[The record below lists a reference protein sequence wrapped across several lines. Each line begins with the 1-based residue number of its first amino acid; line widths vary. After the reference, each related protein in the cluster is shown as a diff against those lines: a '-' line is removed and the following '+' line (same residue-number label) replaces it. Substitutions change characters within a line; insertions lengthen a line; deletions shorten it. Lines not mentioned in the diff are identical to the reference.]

1 MKQFNAIT
9 SLIGACLATSTGI
22 AGVVSVTVFASVA
35 AFLVRIA
42 LLFLLQQ
49 QLQKHLKIFTV
60 KQEKRDTRKLLSPMH
75 ILETKLESR

>member
-9 SLIGACLATSTGI
+9 SLIGTGLVTSTGI
-22 AGVVSVTVFASVA
+22 VGVVSITVFASVA
-35 AFLVRIA
+35 AFVVRIA

-60 KQEKRDTRKLLSPMH
+60 KQEKRDTRKLLSPRH
-75 ILETKLESR
+75 ILETKLEPR

>member
-9 SLIGACLATSTGI
+9 SLIGTGLVTSTGI
-22 AGVVSVTVFASVA
+22 VGVVSVTVFASVA
-35 AFLVRIA
+35 AFVVRIA

-60 KQEKRDTRKLLSPMH
+60 KQEKRDTRKLLSPRH
-75 ILETKLESR
+75 ILETKLEPR